1 MKRYLFVGF
10 TLLIMLL
17 IVLGALLHAL
27 RASSV
32 SVLPDGEEKRTVI
45 IDAGHGGEDC
55 GAVGVN
61 GSFEKD
67 INFAVSNMLS
77 DMLKMAGFDVILTRT
92 EDKLLYTEEQNI
104 KGKRKIYDLK
114 NRLAI
119 AEANPDAIFISIHMN
134 SFSQSKY
141 KGLQVYYSV
150 SSPLSATLAQCVQS
164 TVAKSLQPQNT
175 RKIKPSSGDI
185 FVLDNVGHPAILI
198 ECGFLTN
205 PEECELLCTEEYR
218 SRLCA
223 TLYFALTEYLENAV
237 VTP

>member
-119 AEANPDAIFISIHMN
+119 AEANPEAIFISIHMN
-134 SFSQSKY
+134 KFPIEKY
-141 KGLQVYYSV
+141 SGLQVYYSENTDDGKALADAVQRSV
-150 SSPLSATLAQCVQS
+150 SNR
-164 TVAKSLQPQNT
+164 LQPDNN
-175 RKIKPSSGDI
+175 RKIKKAGSGI
-185 FVLDNVGHPAILI
+185 YLLDKAVNTAILI
-198 ECGFLTN
+198 ECGFMSN
-205 PEECELLCTEEYR
+205 GAECE
-218 SRLCA
+218 RLSDKDYQR
-223 TLYFALTEYLENAV
+223 TLSFCIFCGIIEFVENKNSF
-237 VTP
+237 

>member
-134 SFSQSKY
+134 KFPIEKY
-141 KGLQVYYSV
+141 SGLQVYYSENTDDGKALADAVQRSV
-150 SSPLSATLAQCVQS
+150 S
-164 TVAKSLQPQNT
+164 KRLQPDNN
-175 RKIKPSSGDI
+175 RKIKKAGSGI
-185 FVLDNVGHPAILI
+185 YLLDKAVNTAILI
-198 ECGFLTN
+198 ECGFMSN
-205 PEECELLCTEEYR
+205 GAECE
-218 SRLCA
+218 RLSDKDYQR
-223 TLYFALTEYLENAV
+223 TLSFCIFCGIIEFIENKNSF
-237 VTP
+237 

>member
-119 AEANPDAIFISIHMN
+119 AEENPDAIFISIHMN
-134 SFSQSKY
+134 KFPIEKY
-141 KGLQVYYSV
+141 SGLQVYYSENTDDGKALADAVQRSV
-150 SSPLSATLAQCVQS
+150 S
-164 TVAKSLQPQNT
+164 KRLQPDNN
-175 RKIKPSSGDI
+175 RKIKKAGSGI
-185 FVLDNVGHPAILI
+185 YLLDKAVNTAILI
-198 ECGFLTN
+198 ECGFMSN
-205 PEECELLCTEEYR
+205 GAECE
-218 SRLCA
+218 RLSDKDYQR
-223 TLYFALTEYLENAV
+223 TLSFCIFCGIIEFVENKNSF
-237 VTP
+237 

>member
-119 AEANPDAIFISIHMN
+119 AEENPDAIFISIHMN
-134 SFSQSKY
+134 KFPIEKY
-141 KGLQVYYSV
+141 SGLQVYYSENTDDGKVLADSVQRSV
-150 SSPLSATLAQCVQS
+150 S
-164 TVAKSLQPQNT
+164 KRLQPDNN
-175 RKIKPSSGDI
+175 RKIKKAGSGI
-185 FVLDNVGHPAILI
+185 YLLDKAVNTAILI
-198 ECGFLTN
+198 ECGFMSN
-205 PEECELLCTEEYR
+205 EAECE
-218 SRLCA
+218 RLSDKDYQR
-223 TLYFALTEYLENAV
+223 TLSFCIFCGIIEFVENKNSF
-237 VTP
+237 